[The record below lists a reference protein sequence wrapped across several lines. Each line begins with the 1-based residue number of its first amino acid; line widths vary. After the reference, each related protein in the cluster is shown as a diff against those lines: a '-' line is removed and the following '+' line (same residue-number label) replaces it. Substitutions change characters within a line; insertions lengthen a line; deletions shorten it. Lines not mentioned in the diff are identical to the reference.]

1 MTPPIVVKVG
11 GGADVDRSA
20 ILADVAE
27 LVAGGQPVVVVHGGG
42 PEIDRVSEQLG
53 VAPRHL
59 TSASGTR
66 SRHTDA
72 AALDAMQLA
81 LCGRVKPRI
90 VTGLTRLGVRAVGL
104 TGLDG
109 PLVVAARKT
118 AIKVVEDGRVRVV
131 RDDRSGRIT
140 DVEGRLLET
149 LAAAG
154 WVPVLSPPA
163 CGGADGPLNVD
174 ADRMA
179 AAVAAALGAGAA
191 VFLSDVP
198 GLLRDRD
205 DPTSVVA
212 ELCAGDP
219 EALGWAAG
227 RMRHK
232 VLAAQEARELGV
244 PTVVIGDGRLPS
256 PIRSALA
263 GRGTA
268 IVGGATAVAG
278 DALEAGAAR

>member
-1 MTPPIVVKVG
+1 MTAPIVVKVG
-11 GGADVDRSA
+11 GGADVDRTA

-27 LVAGGQPVVVVHGGG
+27 LVAADRPVVVVHGGG
-42 PEIDRVSEQLG
+42 PEIDRVSGQLG
-53 VAPRHL
+53 VAPKHL

-90 VTGLTRLGVRAVGL
+90 VTGLTRLGVHAVGL

-109 PLVVAARKT
+109 PLVEAARKT

-140 DVEGRLLET
+140 NVDSRLLET
-149 LAAAG
+149 LTAAG

-163 CGGADGPLNVD
+163 CGGAEGPLNVD

-179 AAVAAALGAGAA
+179 AAVAAAVGAA
-191 VFLSDVP
+191 AVVFLSDVP
-198 GLLRDRD
+198 GLLRDRA
-205 DPTSVVA
+205 DPSSVVA
-212 ELCAGDP
+212 ELRVGDP
-219 EALGWAAG
+219 EALEWAAG

-232 VLAAQEARELGV
+232 VLAAQEALVLGV
-244 PTVVIGDGRLPS
+244 PTVVIGDGRLPN
-256 PIRSALA
+256 PIRAALS
-263 GRGTA
+263 GRGTTLVSGVA
-268 IVGGATAVAG
+268 AVAG
-278 DALEAGAAR
+278 EAGAAR